1 MLQLTKTRNL
11 KLNEWCS
18 VINTFKPEY
27 ALYNIKTDCHD
38 YNVENML
45 YYFKTQPQLASLI
58 TCYPNMFQLEKSQIL
73 NSSDNLTFIADL
85 HGYIPS
91 QFKALFIQEEKKQWT
106 RQFQTTKSILLTKDY
121 LGYLQKKFN
130 FQITFINSIF
140 FYKNCNLLNQVF
152 KTIVSDRMNPDITPG
167 KKQLLK
173 NIVNYSAGFFGFNQ
187 NKPSTVCNKIVPKIS
202 WRFNPS
208 KNRISLLG
216 SVDNTDYFVKS
227 TYKELDL
234 TKKQKSCSS
243 PLPLYVSIVEFGK
256 MRMTQIL
263 HLLDYFIDSL
273 NVRHLYTNIDNII
286 IALAQPTLEDSI
298 KPELKE
304 QFLAIQQNYFT
315 PNKPGHFKQEYYF
328 TLDQCWKFVSPLMQ
342 NYAIITENNT
352 QSVHKNS
359 SLNYLSSQQSYDYSL
374 KLLNREPINIT
385 QTRRVNKAINMD
397 VHDQVFTFK

>member
-1 MLQLTKTRNL
+1 
-11 KLNEWCS
+11 
-18 VINTFKPEY
+18 
-27 ALYNIKTDCHD
+27 
-38 YNVENML
+38 
-45 YYFKTQPQLASLI
+45 
-58 TCYPNMFQLEKSQIL
+58 
-73 NSSDNLTFIADL
+73 
-85 HGYIPS
+85 
-91 QFKALFIQEEKKQWT
+91 
-106 RQFQTTKSILLTKDY
+106 
-121 LGYLQKKFN
+121 
-130 FQITFINSIF
+130 
-140 FYKNCNLLNQVF
+140 
-152 KTIVSDRMNPDITPG
+152 MNPDITPG

-352 QSVHKNS
+352 QSSVHKNS